1 MEGLTVKAFEANQ
14 LNFDGLLFLAVLGY
28 VDAGFVKRSV
38 GNAQLLGMVEGLENL
53 VGNLCNY
60 VFGYVLLLTANERNE
75 LGRIHVLLDEGYY
88 VAVDQNMF
96 KGCNR
101 WVLKLGQI
109 HQSCDVVLLCSEHRV
124 QVSDVLGVVLK
135 ERQQVQ
141 LRFLFRGSG
150 LLESRNFL
158 ANCVIFHETLNGLV
172 VKENVDLGRLFPEL
186 RGWEVCHV
194 LANS

>member
-1 MEGLTVKAFEANQ
+1 LEGLTVKAFEANQ

-38 GNAQLLGMVEGLENL
+38 GNAQLLRMVEGLENL

-75 LGRIHVLLDEGYY
+75 LGRIYVLLDKSYY
-88 VAVDQNMF
+88 VAVDQNVF
-96 KGCNR
+96 EGCNR

-109 HQSCDVVLLCSEHRV
+109 HQPGDVVLLCREHRI

-135 ERQQVQ
+135 ER
-141 LRFLFRGSG
+141 
-150 LLESRNFL
+150 
-158 ANCVIFHETLNGLV
+158 
-172 VKENVDLGRLFPEL
+172 
-186 RGWEVCHV
+186 
-194 LANS
+194 